1 MLQMRYSPELIE
13 SRVERTVRCKIT
25 GQVDFSS
32 RLKMPCNET
41 DGARKFWWQRYYR
54 PTWHD
59 LESPSQLE
67 STWSTRLPSL
77 RPSINHPTRSQTHD
91 ISIVSSVS

>member
-1 MLQMRYSPELIE
+1 MPTVILYTVIEIIMLQMRYSPELIE

-41 DGARKFWWQRYYR
+41 DGARKF
-54 PTWHD
+54 
-59 LESPSQLE
+59 
-67 STWSTRLPSL
+67 
-77 RPSINHPTRSQTHD
+77 
-91 ISIVSSVS
+91 